1 MSDYDHTQQAIF
13 DYQRFLRKE
22 LVKWFTAF
30 LLLVGLLI
38 LSVLQLY
45 SINSRDI
52 NRDYHPVDKMQRTLQ
67 PTRLDKPHA
76 SLSKAE
82 VMAWTMDNLKYCMT
96 FDYINYAIVSNYCNT
111 NVFSLNPSR
120 DSQYNNGQLFYRALE
135 KSELIKTLISNKTS
149 MTIEYIDVA
158 EVTRPNPTPRYYT
171 YNYQMTFK
179 IIMQGQKL
187 DAPIIYDVA
196 TQRMGELQRS
206 SALGIRSVISNE

>member
-96 FDYINYAIVSNYCNT
+96 FDYIHYAIVSNYCNT
-111 NVFSLNPSR
+111 NVF
-120 DSQYNNGQLFYRALE
+120 
-135 KSELIKTLISNKTS
+135 
-149 MTIEYIDVA
+149 
-158 EVTRPNPTPRYYT
+158 
-171 YNYQMTFK
+171 
-179 IIMQGQKL
+179 
-187 DAPIIYDVA
+187 
-196 TQRMGELQRS
+196 
-206 SALGIRSVISNE
+206 